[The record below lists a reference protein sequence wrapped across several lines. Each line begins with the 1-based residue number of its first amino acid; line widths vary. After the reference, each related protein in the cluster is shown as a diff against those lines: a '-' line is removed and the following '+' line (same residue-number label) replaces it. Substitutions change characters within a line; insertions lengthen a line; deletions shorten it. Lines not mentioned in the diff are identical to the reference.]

1 MNTQALV
8 TMLLT
13 NLIVIGF
20 AVYFFRKVLTT
31 PLDKPDTDDIEYP
44 HGG

>member
-1 MNTQALV
+1 MNTQALI

-13 NLIVIGF
+13 NLIVVGF
-20 AVYFFRKVLTT
+20 TAYFFRRVLKT
-31 PLDKPDTDDIEYP
+31 PVDTPKNEDVEYP